1 MQERLGCAAVAIL
14 ALLGGTAMA
23 EERPPPLRLQQ
34 DATVTFRVTLGG
46 AAEAAGVDPSSL
58 VGEALRGMP
67 PVEVVQMHQAATGR
81 TRAGTSGPVAVRDSR
96 AQRMWTFDTTATG
109 AGRVVRQREGEM
121 AGLTMEQ
128 VGQDPD
134 FEARRQAPREVA
146 GVPCTDWRL
155 RLRDEPEEEALL
167 ACFAA
172 DGLVLRIAR
181 SAAGMTQVQEAVR
194 VARGPLDPALFVP
207 PPGWPV
213 VAE

>member
-1 MQERLGCAAVAIL
+1 MRACAGWAAAL
-14 ALLGGTAMA
+14 ACLAGAALA

-34 DATVTFRVTLGG
+34 DATVTSRVTLAGVAG
-46 AAEAAGVDPSSL
+46 AAGVDPNSL
-58 VGEALRGMP
+58 VGQALRDMP
-67 PVEVVQMHQAATGR
+67 PVEVVQMHQSATGR
-81 TRAGTSGPVAVRDSR
+81 IRAGTAGPVSVTDPR

-109 AGRVVRQREGEM
+109 AGRIVRQREGEM
-121 AGLTMEQ
+121 VGLTMEQ

-155 RLRDEPEEEALL
+155 RLRDEPEEQAIL

-181 SAAGMTQVQEAVR
+181 SAAGMTEVQEAVR
-194 VARGPLDPALFVP
+194 VARGPLDPALFSP
-207 PPGWPV
+207 PPGWRV